1 MNIRERFGT
10 LSSRLEVIKIKRTTN
25 MARKRQVTIVI
36 DNCMTLKQQE
46 YGKQTVSPYI
56 DCLNLPIQG

>member
-1 MNIRERFGT
+1 
-10 LSSRLEVIKIKRTTN
+10 

-46 YGKQTVSPYI
+46 YGKQTVSPYRLLELTHTRVTGNTHI
-56 DCLNLPIQG
+56 RVFIITLTWVLKAVSNK

>member
-1 MNIRERFGT
+1 
-10 LSSRLEVIKIKRTTN
+10 

-46 YGKQTVSPYI
+46 YGKQTVGPYI